1 MSFHI
6 FLIPKAFQQAQ
17 SVNCP
22 ACPGYSDNDSHA
34 APLSVLFRFQN
45 RNLVF
50 SLAATLSGGYNCH
63 AVQTSFATV
72 GNGLRQGYSEDHI
85 MDRAGEKLK
94 RARERLKLTFRDVEQ
109 ASQKIAAGRENDEF
123 IIALSRLAD
132 IENKG
137 TLPTIYRLYS
147 LCAIYRLDFDEVL
160 RWYGVPKDQLASET
174 LHIGLEHTHIVQ
186 FSANAA
192 AAIPPSLDCE
202 IDLNQTTFLSRLM
215 RRWGKLPLAFLNGMD
230 QGRHRYGFIG
240 LEDWSM
246 YPILQPGSLVLLD
259 ESKRKIASEGWTNE
273 FDRPIYFLERREGY
287 ECGWCTL
294 AADRLLV
301 QPHPASQTKVRVYGY
316 PGDVDV
322 VGQVVGVA
330 MLFEPRKR
338 RHSRSAATPLMSP
351 NP

>member
-1 MSFHI
+1 
-6 FLIPKAFQQAQ
+6 
-17 SVNCP
+17 
-22 ACPGYSDNDSHA
+22 
-34 APLSVLFRFQN
+34 
-45 RNLVF
+45 
-50 SLAATLSGGYNCH
+50 
-63 AVQTSFATV
+63 
-72 GNGLRQGYSEDHI
+72 

-109 ASQKIAAGRENDEF
+109 ASQIIAARRENDEF

-160 RWYGVPKDQLASET
+160 CWYGVPKDQLSSEA
-174 LHIGLEHTHIVQ
+174 LQIGLDHTHIVE
-186 FSANAA
+186 FSTKGAVT
-192 AAIPPSLDCE
+192 IPPSLDCE

-215 RRWGKLPLAFLNGMD
+215 RRWGKLPMAFFNGMERK
-230 QGRHRYGFIG
+230 QHRYGFIG

-259 ESKRKIASEGWTNE
+259 ESRRKIASEGWTNE
-273 FDRPIYFLERREGY
+273 FDRPIYFLERRDGY
-287 ECGWCTL
+287 ECGWCILT
-294 AADRLLV
+294 DERLLV
-301 QPHPASQTKVRVYGY
+301 QPHPASQSKVHVYGY
-316 PGDVDV
+316 PGDVDI

-330 MLFEPRKR
+330 MLLEPPRSR
-338 RHSRSAATPLMSP
+338 PPRSAATPLMSL